1 VPTLLEQPPSG
12 SVIGPEPPASA
23 TLGAQIDFVTGFL
36 RRRYLPILLGL
47 LLSLPFG
54 ALYLYFAPAT
64 YTASSVM
71 MVEPRKTPFEPVL
84 GSNAVPDAVWIESQN
99 VALKSLNVASYVV
112 KQLRLA
118 DDPEFVRSGVG
129 WGVARL
135 DKLLFRL
142 GWGEDPEPK
151 SEPERVDAAITA
163 LNNGLN
169 IQRVGQ
175 SYMMRINFHS
185 QNKEQATRI
194 SNAMIDAYIFDQ
206 LNAKYQ
212 ANRRASDWMQE
223 RLQALREQASTAER
237 AVVDFKAKN
246 NIVTLTAGGALM
258 NEKELSE
265 TSGGLVSAR
274 VNASDLQMRLERIQA
289 VRKAYQQDKPNSGE
303 EDEVVSE
310 AMGSAIV
317 SKLRTQYLDLVRR
330 EADWSV
336 RYGKNHTAVV
346 NLRNQI
352 RDMRRSIHDELG
364 RIEESIKS
372 DYELAKKRQEEF
384 DKRLGA
390 LVSQSTETN
399 QAQIT
404 LFSLD
409 AAAKSYRKLYDN
421 FLQRHTESVQ
431 QQTFPVSEARPIST
445 GSVKKTGP
453 KTAFI
458 AMGTIVAGALI
469 GVGFAA
475 FREIMDRKFRT
486 REQVQSVLAT
496 ECLALV
502 PVLADSGRKRIFSKP
517 QPLALESRREA
528 QFAINRREGRRSI
541 CVTPKIMQTIIDAP
555 ACEYAEAIRSIKL
568 TLDMNSQAN
577 AKIIGLTSCL
587 PSEGKSTLAVA
598 MATLIAQ
605 SGARVILVDCDVRH
619 CSISRLLAP
628 NAISGLL
635 DAIAGTV
642 DLADAIWTD
651 ATTQL
656 EFLPVGGSVANAT
669 ELIASGAA
677 KSLFDTLQIKYDYVI
692 VDLAPL
698 VANMDVRATSGFID
712 SYVLV
717 IEWGSTKIDAVQ
729 YALRHAPGV
738 RANIVGAVLNKVD
751 MAAMGRYDGYGA
763 HYYYRQP
770 RHTSSVN

>member
-1 VPTLLEQPPSG
+1 VPTLEQPPSG
-12 SVIGPEPPASA
+12 SVIGPELPASA

-36 RRRYLPILLGL
+36 RRRYLLILLGL

-54 ALYLYFAPAT
+54 ALYLYITPAT

-84 GSNAVPDAVWIESQN
+84 GSSTQVDAVWIESQN
-99 VALKSLNVASYVV
+99 VALKSQNVASYVV

-118 DDPEFVRSGVG
+118 DDSEFVRSGVG
-129 WGVARL
+129 WGVEWL

-151 SEPERVDAAITA
+151 SEPERVGAAITA

-175 SYMMRINFHS
+175 SYMMRINFRS
-185 QNKEQATRI
+185 PDKEQATRI
-194 SNAMIDAYIFDQ
+194 AGAMIDGYIFDQ

-223 RLQALREQASTAER
+223 RLQALREQAAAAER
-237 AVVDFKAKN
+237 TVVEYKAKN
-246 NIVTLTAGGALM
+246 NIVAAGGTLM

-265 TSGGLVSAR
+265 IGGGLVSAR
-274 VNASDLQMRLERIQA
+274 VKASDLQMRLERIQA
-289 VRKAYQQDKPNSGE
+289 VRKAYQQDRPNPGE
-303 EDEVVSE
+303 QDETVSE
-310 AMGSAIV
+310 AMSSTIITA
-317 SKLRTQYLDLVRR
+317 LRTKYLDLVNR
-330 EADWSV
+330 EADWST
-336 RYGKNHTAVV
+336 RFGKNHNAVV
-346 NLRNQI
+346 VLRNQI
-352 RDMRRSIHDELG
+352 RDIRRSIGDELG
-364 RIEESIKS
+364 RIEEQFKS
-372 DYELAKKRQEEF
+372 EYALAKKHEEDL
-384 DKRLGA
+384 DKSLGK
-390 LVSQSTETN
+390 LVSQSTDTN

-431 QQTFPVSEARPIST
+431 QQTYPVTEARQISAA
-445 GSVKKTGP
+445 SVKQTAP
-453 KTAFI
+453 KTALV
-458 AMGTIVAGALI
+458 AVGTIVAGAMI

-502 PVLADSGRKRIFSKP
+502 PVLAAGGRKRIFSKP
-517 QPLALESRREA
+517 QPLALESRREE
-528 QFAINRREGRRSI
+528 QFAINRRDGRRSI

-555 ACEYAEAIRSIKL
+555 ACEYAEAVRSIKL

-605 SGARVILVDCDVRH
+605 SGARVILVDCDARH
-619 CSISRLLAP
+619 SSISRLLAP
-628 NAISGLL
+628 NASTGLL
-635 DAIAGTV
+635 DVVAGTV
-642 DLADAIWTD
+642 DLEDAVWTD

-669 ELIASGAA
+669 ELLASRAA
-677 KSLFDTLQIKYDYVI
+677 KSVFDTLQIKYDYVI

-712 SYVLV
+712 SYLLV
-717 IEWGSTKIDAVQ
+717 IKWGSTKIDAVQ

-738 RANIVGAVLNKVD
+738 HANIVGAVLNKVD
-751 MAAMGRYDGYGA
+751 MAAMGRYDSYGA
-763 HYYYRQP
+763 HYYYGQP
-770 RHTSSVN
+770 RRRTSSVN

>member
-1 VPTLLEQPPSG
+1 VPTLEQPPSG
-12 SVIGPEPPASA
+12 SVIGPELPASA

-36 RRRYLPILLGL
+36 RRRYLLILLGL
-47 LLSLPFG
+47 LLSLPLG
-54 ALYLYFAPAT
+54 ALYLYITPAT
-64 YTASSVM
+64 YTASSIM

-84 GSNAVPDAVWIESQN
+84 GSSVAPDAVWIESQN

-118 DDPEFVRSGVG
+118 DDSEFVRSGVG
-129 WGVARL
+129 WGVEWL
-135 DKLLFRL
+135 DKLLFRF

-151 SEPERVDAAITA
+151 SEPERVGAAITA

-175 SYMMRINFHS
+175 SYMMRINFRS
-185 QNKEQATRI
+185 QNKEQAYRI
-194 SNAMIDAYIFDQ
+194 ANAMIDGYIFDQ

-212 ANRRASDWMQE
+212 SNRRASDWMQE
-223 RLQALREQASTAER
+223 RLQALREQAAAAER
-237 AVVDFKAKN
+237 TVVEYKAKN
-246 NIVTLTAGGALM
+246 NIVAAGGALM

-265 TSGGLVSAR
+265 ISAGLVSAR
-274 VNASDLQMRLERIQA
+274 VKASDLQMRLERIQA
-289 VRKAYQQDKPNSGE
+289 VHKAYQQDRPNPGE
-303 EDEVVSE
+303 QDETVSE
-310 AMGSAIV
+310 AMSSTIITTLR
-317 SKLRTQYLDLVRR
+317 SKYLDLVNR
-330 EADWSV
+330 EADWSA
-336 RYGKNHTAVV
+336 RYGKNHNAVV
-346 NLRNQI
+346 LLRNQI
-352 RDMRRSIHDELG
+352 RDVRRSIGDELG
-364 RIEESIKS
+364 RIEQQFKS
-372 DYELAKKRQEEF
+372 EYEIAKKHEEEL
-384 DKRLGA
+384 DKSLGK

-409 AAAKSYRKLYDN
+409 AAAKGYRKLYDN

-431 QQTFPVSEARPIST
+431 QQTYPVTEARQTSAA
-445 GSVKKTGP
+445 SVKQTGP
-453 KTAFI
+453 KTALI
-458 AMGTIVAGALI
+458 AMGTIVAGAMI
-469 GVGFAA
+469 GGGLAA

-502 PVLADSGRKRIFSKP
+502 PVLANRGLKRIFSKP
-517 QPLALESRREA
+517 QPLALESRRKE
-528 QFAINRREGRRSI
+528 QLAINRREGRRSI
-541 CVTPKIMQTIIDAP
+541 CVTPKIMQTIIGAP

-568 TLDMNSQAN
+568 TIDMNSQAN
-577 AKIIGLTSCL
+577 TKIIGLTSCL

-605 SGARVILVDCDVRH
+605 SGARAILVDCDVRH
-619 CSISRLLAP
+619 SSISHSLAP
-628 NAISGLL
+628 NASTGLL
-635 DAIAGTV
+635 DVVAGTV
-642 DLADAIWTD
+642 DLADAVWTD

-669 ELIASGAA
+669 ELLASRAA

-712 SYVLV
+712 SYLLV

-738 RANIVGAVLNKVD
+738 HANIVGVVLNKVD
-751 MAAMGRYDGYGA
+751 MAAMGRYDSYGA
-763 HYYYRQP
+763 KYYYGQP
-770 RHTSSVN
+770 RTSSVN